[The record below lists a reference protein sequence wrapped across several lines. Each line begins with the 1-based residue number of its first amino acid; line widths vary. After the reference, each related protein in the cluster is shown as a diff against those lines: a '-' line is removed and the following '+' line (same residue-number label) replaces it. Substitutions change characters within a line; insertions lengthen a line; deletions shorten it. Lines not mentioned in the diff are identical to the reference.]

1 MSKKYKIL
9 SILLF
14 FTMITSLFGNS
25 LDFKVQNNGPTIKI
39 DPYSKNSDETPSWL
53 KNLRRAEIVS
63 LGSLPFTTLSTTLGY
78 SLIKGFSNGFRDG
91 FPNPMAK
98 DKNAFNS
105 NEQLGIFFTSLGISV
120 LIGLIDYGVSTWK
133 DKNEEKQQKVS
144 KEEQD
149 RAVILEV
156 K

>member
-39 DPYSKNSDETPSWL
+39 D
-53 KNLRRAEIVS
+53 LRRAEIVS

-133 DKNEEKQQKVS
+133 DKNEERQQKFS